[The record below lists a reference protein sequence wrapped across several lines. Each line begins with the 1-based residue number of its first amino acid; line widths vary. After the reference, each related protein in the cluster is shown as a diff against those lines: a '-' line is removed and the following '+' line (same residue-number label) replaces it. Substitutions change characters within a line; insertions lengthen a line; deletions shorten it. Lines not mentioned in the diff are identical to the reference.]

1 MARKKVVIMGAAG
14 RDFHNFN
21 VLYRDNPDVEVVAFT
36 ATQIPDIEGRKY
48 PAALAGEL
56 YPKGI
61 PILAEEDLGEIIEE
75 HGVEEVIFAYSDVTH
90 EHVMHAA
97 SFVNAMG
104 PDFQLVGTSS
114 TMVESIKPVISI
126 CATRTGCGKSQTTRR
141 VTEILKSMGLK
152 VVSIRH
158 PMPYGDLAKQAVQR
172 FATLADLKK
181 HKCTIEEMEEYEPH
195 IEAGNV
201 IYAGVDYEAILREA
215 EKEADIILWD
225 GGNNDTSF
233 YLPDLLI
240 TVVDPLRPGHEVAYH
255 PGETNLL
262 QSDVVVINK
271 IDSASLADIE
281 QVRDTIRQVNPLA
294 VIVEAA
300 SPVSVEDP
308 DLIEGQRVLVIEDG
322 PTLTHGEM
330 KLGAGTVAALK
341 HGAEP
346 VDPRPY
352 LKGSLVETFIKYPE
366 IGELLPAMG
375 YGAQQ
380 VKDLEATIKAVDCDA
395 VIIGTPI
402 DLRRVVKIDKPSTRV
417 TYDLETIGRPDMEDV
432 IGAFLH
438 QYAEENKPQP
448 KKAPAKKAPAK
459 KAAKKTTKKTA
470 KKTAKKTT
478 KKSTKKTVKKAAQ
491 KSKNK

>member
-1 MARKKVVIMGAAG
+1 MARKRIVIMGAAG

-21 VLYRDNPDVEVVAFT
+21 VLYRNNEEIEVVAFT
-36 ATQIPDIEGRKY
+36 ATQIPDIDGRKY
-48 PAALAGEL
+48 PAVLAGNL

-61 PILAEEDLGEIIEE
+61 PILAEEDLGDIIVEY
-75 HGVEEVIFAYSDVTH
+75 GVDEVVFSYSDVTH

-104 PDFQLVGTSS
+104 PDFKLVGTSS
-114 TMVESIKPVISI
+114 TMIESIKPVISI
-126 CATRTGCGKSQTTRR
+126 CATRTGCGKSQTTRA
-141 VTEILKSMGLK
+141 VSELLQAMGLK
-152 VVSIRH
+152 VVAIRH

-195 IEAGNV
+195 IAEGNV

-215 EKEADIILWD
+215 EKEADVILWD

-240 TVVDPLRPGHEVAYH
+240 TVVDPLRPGHEVAYY

-262 QSDVVVINK
+262 QADVVVINK
-271 IDSASLADIE
+271 IDSASLEDIE
-281 QVRDTIRQVNPLA
+281 QVRDTVRHLNPLA
-294 VIVEAA
+294 VIVDAA

-308 DLIEGQRVLVIEDG
+308 EVIEGKRVLVIEDG

-330 KLGAGTVAALK
+330 QLGAGTVAALK

-352 LKGSLVETFIKYPE
+352 LKGTLLETFQKYPD
-366 IGELLPAMG
+366 IGVLLPAMG
-375 YGAQQ
+375 YGGQQ
-380 VKDLEATIKAVDCDA
+380 VKDLQATINAVDCDA

-417 TYDLETIGRPDMEDV
+417 TYELDPIGRPDMEDV

-438 QYAEENKPQP
+438 QYAEENAPKPEP
-448 KKAPAKKAPAK
+448 KKKATKKATKKTTK
-459 KAAKKTTKKTA
+459 KAAKKSTKKAVKKTA
-470 KKTAKKTT
+470 KKAVKKTAKKAT
-478 KKSTKKTVKKAAQ
+478 KKKK
-491 KSKNK
+491 